1 MRRFV
6 KASGGFV
13 GLAWL
18 IAGAKRAFASGY
30 NGLGIGVAGR
40 DPLSQRRSW
49 NEERLVSTL
58 TLQEAKEQIRQA
70 IDIVELVGSYLPL
83 SRQGARYVARCPWHD
98 DSRPSLQVNQERQ
111 SWKCWVCN
119 LGGDVFSF
127 LMQQE
132 GVEFR
137 EALEML
143 AERAGISLRAAAKVP
158 RRQGDPSD
166 KQTLFEALSWAE
178 RLFRECLEQ
187 SSLALSARDYLMTRG
202 IDEISR
208 QRFQLGFSPD
218 SWQWLLDRARS
229 TSFSPAVLQAAGL
242 VGRSESSG
250 NYYDFFKG
258 RVLFPIH
265 DSQGRTIGFGGRVLP
280 QSAPQN
286 TGKYINTRE
295 TKLFSKSEHVYGLD
309 LARESITKLREVVV
323 VEGYTDVIMAHQH
336 GVRNVVAVL
345 GTALGPRH
353 IRLLKRY
360 ADTIILVLDGDE
372 AGQRR
377 TNEVLELFVAS
388 EVDLRVLTLPEGDDP
403 CDFVRSAG
411 PEAFRAR
418 LSTAPDALAHAAETQ
433 LRGLDLLRDTHRAH
447 QALEHLLGMI
457 AKAPQL
463 TAATSGGRLLREQQ
477 MLARLARDFQL
488 DVQTLRTRIIELR
501 HEQAVRTPSPLVPE
515 PPRPNPRL
523 APLDRFEEELL
534 QLLVRHPE
542 LTDVVLA
549 ELAVEH
555 LTGATAQLLYHAF
568 VRCAER
574 GEAIDFNQVLAEV
587 DEPALKSLLV
597 DLDEKAQEKEPFA
610 ETTPPD
616 RLRAVLN
623 ALQERRNQ
631 PRRRELLAGL
641 EKGRYDAQQE
651 IEVLTQLIEMERR
664 RQGIPAP
671 TDG

>member
-1 MRRFV
+1 M
-6 KASGGFV
+6 
-13 GLAWL
+13 
-18 IAGAKRAFASGY
+18 
-30 NGLGIGVAGR
+30 
-40 DPLSQRRSW
+40 
-49 NEERLVSTL
+49 STL

-70 IDIVELVGSYLPL
+70 IDIVDLVGSYLPL

-98 DSRPSLQVNQERQ
+98 DSRPSLQVNQDRQ

-119 LGGDVFSF
+119 IGGDIFSF

-187 SSLALSARDYLMTRG
+187 SSLAVSARDYLISRG
-202 IDEISR
+202 IDETSR

-242 VGRSESSG
+242 VGRSEASG
-250 NYYDFFKG
+250 NHYDFFKG

-280 QSAPQN
+280 QAAPQN

-388 EVDLRVLTLPEGDDP
+388 EVDLRVLTLPDGADP
-403 CDFVRSAG
+403 CDFVRSEG

-418 LSTAPDALAHAAETQ
+418 LGTAPDALAHAAETQ

-488 DVQTLRTRIIELR
+488 DVQTLRTRITELR
-501 HEQAVRTPSPLVPE
+501 HEHAVRSPSPVVSE
-515 PPRPNPRL
+515 PPRNTRTL
-523 APLDRFEEELL
+523 DPLDRFEEELL

-542 LTDVVLA
+542 LSDVVLA
-549 ELAVEH
+549 EVAVEH
-555 LTGATAQLLYHAF
+555 LTGTTAQLLYQAF

-574 GEAIDFNQVLAEV
+574 GELIDFNLVLAEI

>member
-1 MRRFV
+1 M
-6 KASGGFV
+6 S
-13 GLAWL
+13 
-18 IAGAKRAFASGY
+18 S
-30 NGLGIGVAGR
+30 
-40 DPLSQRRSW
+40 
-49 NEERLVSTL
+49 L

-98 DSRPSLQVNQERQ
+98 DSRPSLQVNPDRQ

-119 LGGDVFSF
+119 IGGDIFSY

-132 GVEFR
+132 GIEFR

-143 AERAGISLRAAAKVP
+143 AERAGISLRTAAKTP
-158 RRQGDPSD
+158 RRQGDPND

-178 RLFRECLEQ
+178 RLFRDCLEQ
-187 SSLALSARDYLMTRG
+187 SSVATAAREYLLERG
-202 IDEISR
+202 IDDTSR

-229 TSFSPAVLQAAGL
+229 SAFSPAVLQAAGL

-265 DSQGRTIGFGGRVLP
+265 DAQGRTIGFGGRVLP

-286 TGKYINTRE
+286 AGKYINTRE
-295 TKLFSKSEHVYGLD
+295 TRLFSKSEHVYGLN
-309 LARESITKLREVVV
+309 LAREPITKSRQVVV
-323 VEGYTDVIMAHQH
+323 VEGYTDVIMAHQY

-360 ADTIILVLDGDE
+360 ADTIVLVLDGDE

-388 EVDLRVLTLPEGDDP
+388 EVDLRVLTLPDGADP
-403 CDFVRSAG
+403 CDFVRTAG
-411 PEAFRAR
+411 PDAFRDR
-418 LSTAPDALAHAAETQ
+418 LATAHDALAHAAESQ

-457 AKAPQL
+457 ARAPQL
-463 TAATSGGRLLREQQ
+463 SAATSSGRLLREQQ
-477 MLARLARDFQL
+477 MLSRLARDFQL
-488 DVQTLRTRIIELR
+488 DVQALRTRVSELR
-501 HEQAVRTPSPLVPE
+501 REHGARTPVVPAAAPARPVVPLT
-515 PPRPNPRL
+515 
-523 APLDRFEEELL
+523 PLDRFEEELF

-549 ELAVEH
+549 EVAMEH
-555 LTGATAQLLYHAF
+555 LTGATAQALYSAF

-574 GEAIDFNQVLAEV
+574 GETLDFARVLAEV
-587 DEPALKSLLV
+587 DEPNLKNLLV
-597 DLDEKAQEKEPFA
+597 ELDEKAQEKEPFA
-610 ETTPPD
+610 ETSAPD
-616 RLRAVLN
+616 RLRTVLN
-623 ALQERRNQ
+623 ALHERQNQ

-651 IEVLTQLIEMERR
+651 LAVLTQLIEMERR